1 VNNRLDRSITV
12 LQVAPTI
19 RNSHGGPSIG
29 AVALHGALVREDT
42 SCRLVS
48 AAYELGVG
56 RRLLPAREIN
66 PPSVNRYEFRAS
78 RPYRAMAS
86 LGLFREIWR
95 SVRLANLVHLHG
107 QYLSPHV
114 VAFLT
119 ARIYGTPYGVQ
130 AHGTLEP
137 YQRAISPRRKAL
149 FNWLIGRRILRGAA
163 YVHFATEIEAD
174 HAADVVRV
182 DQAWVHSLGAT
193 LSETPRRPVRLEAD
207 VEGSPL
213 VSFVGR
219 LAAKKRPDLLIEAWA
234 RARRPSSA
242 RLVIAGPDEAF
253 TEKQLRQLA
262 ERLGVGDSVVAIGEV
277 NLHEKTWLFG
287 HSDIFVLPSE
297 NENFGITVGEAMS
310 AGCHVIVTAH
320 VAASHHLER
329 ARSGRVIPEAEMGAL
344 AVALDEAFER
354 PEFVTDSGKRAQSYA
369 KRHLNWDGM
378 AKALLTFAHFG
389 AQS

>member
-1 VNNRLDRSITV
+1 
-12 LQVAPTI
+12 
-19 RNSHGGPSIG
+19 
-29 AVALHGALVREDT
+29 
-42 SCRLVS
+42 
-48 AAYELGVG
+48 
-56 RRLLPAREIN
+56 
-66 PPSVNRYEFRAS
+66 
-78 RPYRAMAS
+78 M
-86 LGLFREIWR
+86 
-95 SVRLANLVHLHG
+95 HG

-114 VAFLT
+114 VAFL
-119 ARIYGTPYGVQ
+119 AAKIYGTPYGVQ

-149 FNWLIGRRILRGAA
+149 FNWLVGRRILRGAA

-174 HAADVVRV
+174 HAADVVRA

-207 VEGSPL
+207 VHGSPL

-234 RARRPSSA
+234 RTRRPSSA

-262 ERLGVGDSVVAIGEV
+262 ERLGVGDSVVAVGEV

-297 NENFGITVGEAMS
+297 NENFGITVGEAML
-310 AGCHVIVTAH
+310 AGCHVIVTTH
-320 VAASHHLER
+320 VAASHHLDR

-344 AVALDEAFER
+344 TVALNEAFER
-354 PEFVTDSGKRAQSYA
+354 PEFVADSGKRAQIYA
-369 KRHLNWDGM
+369 ERHLSWDGM
-378 AKALLTFAHFG
+378 AEALLTFAR
-389 AQS
+389 S